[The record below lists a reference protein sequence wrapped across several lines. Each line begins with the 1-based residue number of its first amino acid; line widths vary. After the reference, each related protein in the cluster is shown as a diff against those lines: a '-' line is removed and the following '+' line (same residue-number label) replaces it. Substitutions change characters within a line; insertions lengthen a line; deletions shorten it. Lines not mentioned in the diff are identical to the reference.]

1 MTPVTTLVK
10 EYTFVM
16 RVADSMVSLKAT
28 TRTVYRYLRAERS
41 AGSWRSTEHYVLSLM
56 IKEKG
61 QGQQGMQRKRQDANL
76 KVPSYNEGSDSS
88 LDA

>member
-28 TRTVYRYLRAERS
+28 TRTVYRYLKAERS
-41 AGSWRSTEHYVLSLM
+41 AGSWRSREHYVLSL
-56 IKEKG
+56 IFKEKG
-61 QGQQGMQRKRQDANL
+61 QGQQGIQRERQDANL
-76 KVPSYNEGSDSS
+76 KVPSYKGLSD
-88 LDA
+88 LGPGA